1 MLIDKFL
8 KFSVVG
14 GLGSLVDFG
23 LTALCLSLLGI
34 GEYFSNA
41 IGFVL
46 AASFNY
52 TLNRLWTFR
61 SQNPNVKGEFIKFLG
76 VSIVGLGINS
86 LVLLCYLEFVGV
98 WLDIGGYHLKDF
110 WIAKILATGV
120 VLFWNFFVNKY
131 YTFGKQR
138 VR

>member
-1 MLIDKFL
+1 MIEKFL

-23 LTALCLSLLGI
+23 LTALSLSVLGV
-34 GEYFSNA
+34 GEYLSNA

-52 TLNRLWTFR
+52 MLNRLWTFR
-61 SQNPNVKGEFIKFLG
+61 SQNPNVKGEFIKFLT
-76 VSIVGLGINS
+76 VSTVGLGINS
-86 LVLLCYLEFVGV
+86 LVLFCYLEFVGV
-98 WLDIGGYHLKDF
+98 GLDVCGYHIADF
-110 WIAKILATGV
+110 WIAKVLATGV

-131 YTFGKQR
+131 YTFKNQ
-138 VR
+138 

>member
-1 MLIDKFL
+1 MIEKFL

-23 LTALCLSLLGI
+23 LTALSLSVLGL
-34 GEYFSNA
+34 GEYLSNA

-61 SQNPNVKGEFIKFLG
+61 SQNPNVRGEFIKFLT
-76 VSIVGLGINS
+76 VSTIGLGINS
-86 LVLLCYLEFVGV
+86 LVLFLYLRFVGV
-98 WLDIGGYHLKDF
+98 GLDVGGYHIQDF
-110 WIAKILATGV
+110 WIAKVLATGV
-120 VLFWNFFVNKY
+120 VLFWNFFINKH
-131 YTFGKQR
+131 YTFR
-138 VR
+138 HE